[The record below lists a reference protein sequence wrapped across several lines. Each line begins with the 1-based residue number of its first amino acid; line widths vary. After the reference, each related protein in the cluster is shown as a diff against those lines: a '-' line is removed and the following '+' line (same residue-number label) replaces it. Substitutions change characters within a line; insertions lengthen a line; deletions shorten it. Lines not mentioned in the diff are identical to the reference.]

1 MPKIIKEN
9 TFILK
14 MENSDHP
21 EKTKCIYMKSNAE
34 I

>member
-1 MPKIIKEN
+1 MPPIMKEN

-14 MENSDHP
+14 MENPDHP
-21 EKTKCIYMKSNAE
+21 EKKYIYMKSNAE